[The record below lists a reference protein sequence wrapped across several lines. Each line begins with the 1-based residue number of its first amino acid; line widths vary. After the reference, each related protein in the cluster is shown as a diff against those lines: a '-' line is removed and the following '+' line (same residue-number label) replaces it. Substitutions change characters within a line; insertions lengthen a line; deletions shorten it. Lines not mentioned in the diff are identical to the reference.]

1 MAKHI
6 PNATMECIFE
16 ELIVRETQ
24 DVKFQP
30 LTMVD
35 ARRPYLEGAYEWKTQ
50 PHMNNTKKAKNRKNI
65 ENDPLEKPS
74 AEKIRPLRNVS
85 VVQIRKVYVLNA
97 SYVERRKNMTLLV
110 LHVYTGPNW
119 IFIHVQAHWKP

>member
-1 MAKHI
+1 
-6 PNATMECIFE
+6 
-16 ELIVRETQ
+16 
-24 DVKFQP
+24 
-30 LTMVD
+30 
-35 ARRPYLEGAYEWKTQ
+35 
-50 PHMNNTKKAKNRKNI
+50 MNNTKKAKNRKNI

-110 LHVYTGPNW
+110 LHVYTGPN
-119 IFIHVQAHWKP
+119 